1 MSGWGW
7 GVTHRR
13 GAFWSPRIIA
23 LLPRLSIEGTS
34 SLQLPGHSGIQ
45 LQVGDVFLDP
55 VLTGVGTHLPASFGL
70 EAVER
75 SRMVTHCGMQS
86 GAILGG
92 PHPNSVSRAA
102 QPSQIL

>member
-23 LLPRLSIEGTS
+23 LLPRLSIEGTY

-45 LQVGDVFLDP
+45 LQVSDVFLDP
-55 VLTGVGTHLPASFGL
+55 VLTGVGTDLPASFGL

-75 SRMVTHCGMQS
+75 SRRVTHW
-86 GAILGG
+86 
-92 PHPNSVSRAA
+92 
-102 QPSQIL
+102 